1 MRKTVFFCFNLEDF
15 FLLFLG
21 KGGAST
27 TDDCGLVVKYDC
39 CTKLVNIYL
48 EWVRYGMDC
57 TIASL
62 SFVFGESDLLKLS
75 WKKEENEILSTQ
87 KKLESNKRAFQ
98 VFNNALSKFDF
109 I

>member
-1 MRKTVFFCFNLEDF
+1 LEDF

-21 KGGAST
+21 KGGASA